1 MSVLKVDRI
10 EGLTNNQNKIDL
22 TTGGAATAAITT
34 IAISG
39 SDNIVADSEKT
50 TITLAAGSNVAL
62 GVDTTNKTIT
72 ISATGQLAANNFVGM
87 IAPFATIAPST
98 GWLLCNGAPISKTT
112 YATLFAAIGI
122 EWGSTTDPNEFRLP
136 DLRGAFLRGIG
147 IAGVNT
153 DYVGPTTVG
162 EYQDDQNA
170 DHTHPITS
178 EGNHQH
184 FGPTGSHGFTAQ
196 NQAFFVVKD
205 SPHNGGSYLTGAAG
219 GHTHVITNEGGTEAR
234 VYNRGVQF
242 MIKY

>member
-34 IAISG
+34 IAITG
-39 SDNIVADSEKT
+39 SDNIVAGSENT
-50 TITLAAGSNVAL
+50 TITLAAGSNVAISS
-62 GVDTTNKTIT
+62 DPTNKTIT
-72 ISATGQLAANNFVGM
+72 ISATGQLAAANFVGM

-98 GWLLCNGAPISKTT
+98 GWLLCNGSVISRTT
-112 YATLFAAIGI
+112 YATLFAAIGD
-122 EWGSTTDPNEFRLP
+122 EWGSGDGANTFQLP

-147 IAGVNT
+147 IATVNT

-162 EYQDDQNA
+162 EHQDDQNA
-170 DHTHPITS
+170 DHTHPISYDTGHTHTYTLAHTGGGGS
-178 EGNHQH
+178 GGATHYE
-184 FGPTGSHGFTAQ
+184 TGSQYTAT
-196 NQAFFVVKD
+196 
-205 SPHNGGSYLTGAAG
+205 SSSAG
-219 GHTHVITNEGGTEAR
+219 GHSHVITNEGGTEVR